1 MHSREFGKFLPHSR
15 ISQRIIHVGVVVSN
29 RAAADHFYKDI
40 LGFQE
45 TWHGGMTDKE
55 ETVMERLVPP

>member
-1 MHSREFGKFLPHSR
+1 
-15 ISQRIIHVGVVVSN
+15 VVVSN